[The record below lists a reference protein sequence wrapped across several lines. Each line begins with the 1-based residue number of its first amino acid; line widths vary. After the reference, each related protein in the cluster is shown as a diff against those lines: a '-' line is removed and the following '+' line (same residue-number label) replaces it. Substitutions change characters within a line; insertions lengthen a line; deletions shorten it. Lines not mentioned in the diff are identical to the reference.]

1 MASLRISELFDV
13 AGRWVAI
20 TGGAS
25 GIGHMLARGCVVNGA
40 NVILIDINEKALVD
54 TKTDL
59 ENLATASTSDAEVV
73 MFVLLPSAPT
83 LAPVDPTGRIC
94 GDLSS
99 EDMVKDVV
107 DRIRSIRASLD
118 ALIHCAAVR
127 YMNNITYTPGDSL
140 GQLEAATLSAPY
152 KGWEH
157 TFRLNV
163 LAPYYLTAGLISLL
177 GSAAAQG
184 EGRGCVILFS
194 SPASVHNHQF
204 VPCYQ
209 TSKAAVDHLVR
220 IMAAEFANFY
230 IRINAMSPGFVPS
243 GMTPDNGTSNLRLAS
258 ETPAKRAGNEE
269 DMVGCALRLMSKAGA
284 FMDGKVVRVEGG
296 RLLILKGVTSN
307 SD

>member
-1 MASLRISELFDV
+1 MANLRISELFDV

-40 NVILIDINEKALVD
+40 NVILIDINEKALAD
-54 TKTDL
+54 TKTEV
-59 ENLATASTSDAEVV
+59 ENLATSSNSGAEVV
-73 MFVLLPSAPT
+73 I
-83 LAPVDPTGRIC
+83 IC

-99 EDMVKDVV
+99 ENMVKDVV
-107 DRIRSIRASLD
+107 ERIRSNRTSLD

-127 YMNNITYTPGDSL
+127 YMNDITYTPGDSL

-177 GSAAAQG
+177 GSAATQG
-184 EGRGCVILFS
+184 DGRGCVILFS

-230 IRINAMSPGFVPS
+230 IRINAISPGIVPS
-243 GMTPDNGTSNLRLAS
+243 GMTPDDGTSNLRLAG

-269 DMVGCALRLMSKAGA
+269 DMVGCALWIMSKAGA

>member
-40 NVILIDINEKALVD
+40 NVILIDINEKALAD
-54 TKTDL
+54 TKTEL
-59 ENLATASTSDAEVV
+59 ESLTTSSNLDVEVV
-73 MFVLLPSAPT
+73 II
-83 LAPVDPTGRIC
+83 R

-107 DRIRSIRASLD
+107 DSIRSMRTSLD

-127 YMNNITYTPGDSL
+127 YMNDITYTPGDSL

-184 EGRGCVILFS
+184 DGRGCVILFS

-230 IRINAMSPGFVPS
+230 IRINAMSPGIVPS
-243 GMTPDNGTSNLRLAS
+243 GMTPDDGTSNLRLAS

-269 DMVGCALRLMSKAGA
+269 DMVGCALWLMSKAGA

>member
-25 GIGHMLARGCVVNGA
+25 GIGHMLARGCIVNGA
-40 NVILIDINEKALVD
+40 SIILIDINEKALAD
-54 TKTDL
+54 TKTEL
-59 ENLATASTSDAEVV
+59 ENLATSSNSDAEVV
-73 MFVLLPSAPT
+73 II
-83 LAPVDPTGRIC
+83 R

-99 EDMVKDVV
+99 ENMVKDVV
-107 DRIRSIRASLD
+107 ESIRSMRTSLD

-127 YMNNITYTPGDSL
+127 YMNDITYTPGDSL

-184 EGRGCVILFS
+184 DGRGCVILFS

-230 IRINAMSPGFVPS
+230 IRINAMSPGIVPS
-243 GMTPDNGTSNLRLAS
+243 GMTPDDGTSNLRLADD
-258 ETPAKRAGNEE
+258 TPAKRAGNEE
-269 DMVGCALRLMSKAGA
+269 DMVGCALWLMSKAGA

>member
-1 MASLRISELFDV
+1 MANLRINELFDV

-25 GIGHMLARGCVVNGA
+25 GIGHMLARGCVVNRA
-40 NVILIDINEKALVD
+40 NVILIDINETALAD
-54 TKTDL
+54 TKTEL
-59 ENLATASTSDAEVV
+59 ESLATSSNSDAEVV
-73 MFVLLPSAPT
+73 II
-83 LAPVDPTGRIC
+83 R

-107 DRIRSIRASLD
+107 ETIKSMRASLD
-118 ALIHCAAVR
+118 ALIHCAATR
-127 YMNNITYTPGDSL
+127 YMNNITYTPGESL

-163 LAPYYLTAGLISLL
+163 LAPYYLTAGLITLL
-177 GSAAAQG
+177 GSAAAEG
-184 EGRGCVILFS
+184 DGRGCVILFS

-204 VPCYQ
+204 VPSYQ

-220 IMAAEFANFY
+220 IMAAEFASFY
-230 IRINAMSPGFVPS
+230 IRINAMSPGIVPS
-243 GMTPDNGTSNLRLAS
+243 GMTPDDGNSNLRLAG

-269 DMVGCALRLMSKAGA
+269 DMVGCALWLMSKAGA

>member
-1 MASLRISELFDV
+1 MANNLRLSELFDV

-20 TGGAS
+20 TGAAS
-25 GIGHMLARGCVVNGA
+25 GIGHMLARGCAVNGA
-40 NVILIDINEKALVD
+40 NTILIDVNFEALLSVKSELQNLSPSS
-54 TKTDL
+54 KT
-59 ENLATASTSDAEVV
+59 VV
-73 MFVLLPSAPT
+73 
-83 LAPVDPTGRIC
+83 IH

-99 EDMVKDVV
+99 EDGIKEIVEKVK
-107 DRIRSIRASLD
+107 STQSSLD

-127 YMNNITYTPGDSL
+127 YMNEVTYVPGDAL
-140 GQLEAATLSAPY
+140 DKLEAATLSAPY
-152 KGWEH
+152 QGWEH

-163 LAPYYLTAGLISLL
+163 LAPYFLTAGLIKLL
-177 GSAAAQG
+177 GASAAKG

-220 IMAAEFANFY
+220 IMAAEFADYYSKTQKTFFDPQAY
-230 IRINAMSPGFVPS
+230 HSTVRVNAMSPGIVPS
-243 GMTPDNGTSNLRLAS
+243 GMTPSDGKSNLSLAA
-258 ETPAKRAGNEE
+258 ETPAGRAGNEE
-269 DMVGCALRLMSKAGA
+269 DMVGSALWLISKAGA
-284 FMDGKVVRVEGG
+284 FMDGKVVRMDGG

>member
-1 MASLRISELFDV
+1 MANLRISELFDV

-40 NVILIDINEKALVD
+40 NVILIDINEKALAD
-54 TKTDL
+54 AKTEL
-59 ENLATASTSDAEVV
+59 ENLATSSNSDAGVV
-73 MFVLLPSAPT
+73 IIP
-83 LAPVDPTGRIC
+83 

-99 EDMVKDVV
+99 ENKVKDVV
-107 DRIRSIRASLD
+107 DRIRSIRTSLD

-127 YMNNITYTPGDSL
+127 YMNDITYTPGDSL

-184 EGRGCVILFS
+184 DGRGCVILFS
-194 SPASVHNHQF
+194 SPASVHNNQF

-230 IRINAMSPGFVPS
+230 IRINAMSPGIVPS
-243 GMTPDNGTSNLRLAS
+243 GMTPDDGISNLRLVG

-269 DMVGCALRLMSKAGA
+269 DMVGCALWLMSKAGA

>member
-1 MASLRISELFDV
+1 MANHLRVNELFDV

-20 TGGAS
+20 TGAAS
-25 GIGHMLARGCVVNGA
+25 GIGHMLARGCTINGA
-40 NVILIDINEKALVD
+40 NTILIDVNLDSLSSVKAE
-54 TKTDL
+54 L
-59 ENLATASTSDAEVV
+59 ESLSSSSETVV
-73 MFVLLPSAPT
+73 
-83 LAPVDPTGRIC
+83 IH

-99 EDMVKDVV
+99 EDGIKEVVEKVK
-107 DRIRSIRASLD
+107 STQTSLD

-127 YMNNITYTPGDSL
+127 YMNEVTYVPGDAL
-140 GQLEAATLSAPY
+140 DKLEAATLSAPY
-152 KGWEH
+152 EGWEH

-163 LAPYYLTAGLISLL
+163 LAPYFLTAGLISLL
-177 GSAAAQG
+177 GAAAAKG

-220 IMAAEFANFY
+220 IMAAEFADYY
-230 IRINAMSPGFVPS
+230 IRVNAMSPGIVPS
-243 GMTPDNGTSNLRLAS
+243 GMTTSNAESNLHLAA
-258 ETPAKRAGNEE
+258 EAPAGRAGSEE
-269 DMVGCALRLMSKAGA
+269 DMVGSALWLMSKAGA
-284 FMDGKVVRVEGG
+284 FMDGKVIRIDGG